1 MVTIDWLVFTW
12 AVRHPLNNLYSNGFV
27 SPPWALLFLPHAFLP
42 PVLGVNVN
50 RILTLLMIAIV
61 IRKRGGDIRS
71 LILVGTSMP
80 LIWLMMNGNID
91 FVPFLGLLLP
101 PSLGVIAL
109 SVKPQVGIGMI
120 LLYFKRYDWKI
131 FIPLTMILI
140 LSLMIY
146 KSWFVHMTPTIVPG
160 RQVQFFPWF
169 VPFGVYLLYRSW
181 RENDDA
187 WAALA
192 SLCIVPYYGFWS
204 LTFPLALLSIKHK
217 RTAFAMWL
225 ALWFYQAMVTFV

>member
-1 MVTIDWLVFTW
+1 
-12 AVRHPLNNLYSNGFV
+12 
-27 SPPWALLFLPHAFLP
+27 
-42 PVLGVNVN
+42 
-50 RILTLLMIAIV
+50 
-61 IRKRGGDIRS
+61 
-71 LILVGTSMP
+71 MP

-131 FIPLTMILI
+131 FIPLTIILI
-140 LSLMIY
+140 LSLIVY

-160 RQVQFFPWF
+160 RQVQFFPWL
-169 VPFGVYLLYRSW
+169 VPLGLYLLYRSW

-217 RTAFAMWL
+217 STAFCLVACIVVLSSYRDIYMSGREL
-225 ALWFYQAMVTFV
+225 TLQKHKGGIFFVFLQSCI